1 MAAVFVC
8 GWRVGQG
15 ALWYNQGMKEDG
27 MQRQD
32 IQMAVIDLDETLLH
46 DDASIS
52 AYTHEVLARVRE
64 RGVRVVIATGRM
76 FCSARQI
83 GRSLGLGDVPL
94 IAYSGGLIA
103 RCESG
108 EILYHQPLDLAT
120 ANEILAL
127 AREVAAPVQVYLHDR
142 LLVPA
147 YTPDVEAYERHCQ
160 VKAEVAGE
168 AIWRLAAAPTKIIFN
183 EPDAVNMA
191 RLAALFTERFGGRLT
206 IVKSSAQFFEM
217 VAPHVSKGIAA
228 EQLALRYGVDLARTM
243 AFGNAQNDMSMLR
256 AVGWPVAVANAIAPL
271 REMARVIAPSNE
283 EDGVAQVLAQ
293 AVLGEEQ

>member
-1 MAAVFVC
+1 
-8 GWRVGQG
+8 
-15 ALWYNQGMKEDG
+15 MKEDG

-52 AYTHEVLARVRE
+52 AYTHEVLTRVRE

-108 EILYHQPLDLAT
+108 EILYHQPLNLVT

-127 AREVAAPVQVYLHDR
+127 AREVSAPVQVYLHDR

-160 VKAEVAGE
+160 VRAEVVGE
-168 AIWRLAAAPTKIIFN
+168 AIWQLAAAPTKIIFN
-183 EPDAVNMA
+183 EPDAANME
-191 RLAALFTERFGGRLT
+191 RLSALFTERFGGRLT

-271 REMARVIAPSNE
+271 KEIARVIAPSNE

-293 AVLGEEQ
+293 AVLGEEK

>member
-1 MAAVFVC
+1 
-8 GWRVGQG
+8 
-15 ALWYNQGMKEDG
+15 